1 VKRILSILLVIFV
14 ISLIDGS
21 FVGCKGTTTAMT
33 STTAALKQVTVVIG
47 TDSPLTGPASPW
59 GLGVMHGVQLAV
71 DDFNAAGGITIGDTQ
86 YTFKAISLDDQY
98 DAATST
104 NNVRTL
110 VNSDGARY
118 IVDFDTDSSVA
129 LASELSSEK
138 VINFTVCVDDRVLD
152 NAASSYTFRTCNSY
166 SEVIPSF
173 TAWIA
178 KTYPN
183 VKTMAIVSVNNLN
196 GSVATEDSVAAAKAV
211 NITVNSTVSYDSGT
225 VDFTPF
231 VAKIL
236 SSNPDMLMIT
246 GCPAGDTALIFR
258 TARDNGY
265 KGLMATQPNQA
276 AADMLTVAGE
286 ANLEGV
292 VSDNL
297 ALLPPLISPTAL
309 GLAAREVAKWGT
321 SYGDTWDFY
330 GQTILMLTAMK
341 RAQSIDTTAVKN
353 ILQDPTQKWPYV
365 AFTEGTA
372 TFDSAVAKALY
383 GANALNQISAPYAI
397 SVIHNGNDTVAAVVN
412 P

>member
-1 VKRILSILLVIFV
+1 MKKLLLIILFLIVV
-14 ISLIDGS
+14 SLIGGS
-21 FVGCKGTTTAMT
+21 LIGCKGATTSITTTAL
-33 STTAALKQVTVVIG
+33 LKQVTVVIG

-71 DDFNAAGGITIGDTQ
+71 DDFNAAGGITIDDTQ
-86 YTFKAISLDDQY
+86 YTFKVISLDDQY

-110 VNSDGARY
+110 VNSDGAQY

-129 LASELSSEK
+129 LASELSREK

-152 NAASSYTFRTCNSY
+152 QAANSYTFRTCNSY

-183 VKTMAIVSVNNLN
+183 VKTMSIMSVNNLN
-196 GSVATEDSVAAAKAV
+196 GNVATEDSVAAAEAV
-211 NITVNSTVSYDSGT
+211 NITVNSSVSYDSGT
-225 VDFTPF
+225 MDFTPF

-236 SSNPDMLMIT
+236 ASNPDMLMIT
-246 GCPAGDTALIFR
+246 GCPAGDTALIIK
-258 TARDNGY
+258 TARDSGY

-276 AADMLTVAGE
+276 AADMLSIAGS

-292 VSDNL
+292 VNDNL

-330 GQTILMLTAMK
+330 GQTTLMLTAMK
-341 RAQSIDTTAVKN
+341 RAQSLDTTAVKN
-353 ILQDPTQKWPYV
+353 ILQDPTQIWPYV
-365 AFTEGTA
+365 AFTQGTA
-372 TFDSAVAKALY
+372 TFDSAAAKSLY
-383 GANALNQISAPYAI
+383 GANAINQISAPYAI